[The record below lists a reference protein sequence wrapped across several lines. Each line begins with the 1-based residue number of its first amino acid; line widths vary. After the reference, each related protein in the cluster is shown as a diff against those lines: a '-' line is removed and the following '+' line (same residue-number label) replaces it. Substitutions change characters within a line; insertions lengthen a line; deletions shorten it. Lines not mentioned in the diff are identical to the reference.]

1 MENKNFE
8 SSNFGLM
15 STMFMVVPV
24 LVSHEGKDV
33 DDILTRILEIRKLP
47 KEQQAEHASDLV
59 ADMTKKTTRS
69 MIEGMQN
76 THTGLASCG
85 AKDVR
90 E

>member
-8 SSNFGLM
+8 SSDFGII
-15 STMFMVVPV
+15 STMFMVIPV

-33 DDILTRILEIRKLP
+33 DEILTRILEIRKLP

-69 MIEGMQN
+69 IIEGMQKPLN
-76 THTGLASCG
+76 RLAFCE